1 MHWTLGVLSKT
12 EHGQASSGSHHS
24 LSGLRWFGLLLPLA
38 FFAGCT
44 YRPDGETASA
54 VVELTEA
61 SFHSEVME
69 SDRPVL
75 VEFWAPW
82 CRPCLEMQPAID
94 QLARDFRGRVK
105 VARLNLDES
114 ANLAAS
120 LGVNAPPVII
130 VFRDGKIIKRRS
142 GRQAEHELRELI
154 SG

>member
-1 MHWTLGVLSKT
+1 MC
-12 EHGQASSGSHHS
+12 GQAPSGSYR
-24 LSGLRWFGLLLPLA
+24 LRFGYCRTAILLGLTLL
-38 FFAGCT
+38 AGCQ
-44 YRPDGETASA
+44 RRLDEVTAST
-54 VVELTEA
+54 VVELTEG
-61 SFHSEVME
+61 SFHQEVME

-82 CRPCLEMQPAID
+82 CKPCLEMQPTIE
-94 QLARDFRGRVK
+94 QLAREFRGQVK